1 MSNND
6 EITSNKIKYLS
17 SVIPEFLD
25 NNETIR
31 KNYID
36 YVMNQ
41 FTNYLANRKRYYT
54 NAIPEVSD
62 VFKNINFDD
71 DYSKIRFIKEY
82 FKNITEEELVVIV
95 SKAIEEAKKR

>member
-1 MSNND
+1 
-6 EITSNKIKYLS
+6 
-17 SVIPEFLD
+17 
-25 NNETIR
+25 
-31 KNYID
+31 
-36 YVMNQ
+36 MNQ

-82 FKNITEEELVVIV
+82 FKSVTEEELVVIV